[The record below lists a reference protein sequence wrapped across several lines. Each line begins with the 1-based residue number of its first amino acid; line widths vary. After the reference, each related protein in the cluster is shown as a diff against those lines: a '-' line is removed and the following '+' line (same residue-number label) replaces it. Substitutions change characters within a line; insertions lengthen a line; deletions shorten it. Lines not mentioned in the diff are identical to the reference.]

1 MKENKPEHFIKNI
14 EIKNFKCFEN
24 FKAEGFGRV
33 NLIGG
38 KNNVG
43 KTAFMEALE
52 LHIVSMDA
60 FSLAFSLYNLVRR
73 RQLSNRRE
81 RYFELDF
88 MYKDS
93 STMQLNINTKKIIVE
108 YYDELPDYIEDI
120 SDEQNLHLKYEPSMK
135 LIVNNSEKVFSVNRI
150 IDRPM
155 MTRRPSDLKKEIKV
169 NFISSTTTE
178 EREIAILYG
187 KLIDLNKENF
197 LDASLKLFDKNI
209 IALKQK
215 ATERDVVLKLLLE
228 NQELPVLLSSLGEG
242 INRYIAI
249 LCAIWAS
256 KDGFLFIDEI
266 ENGIHHSNYD
276 KLWEIIL
283 KVSEDANCQL
293 FISTH
298 SLECM
303 KSFNNAQKKLEDKD
317 TYYFEMARN
326 IKTDKIFMTQIDSEQ
341 LEYGLSHNERIRG
354 E

>member
-1 MKENKPEHFIKNI
+1 MSEHFIKNI
-14 EIKNFKCFEN
+14 EIKNFKCFED

-52 LHIVSMDA
+52 LNITSIDSL
-60 FSLAFSLYNLVRR
+60 SLAFALHQLVRR
-73 RQLSNRRE
+73 RQSFDSRE

-88 MYKDS
+88 MYQNSFKMELIIDS
-93 STMQLNINTKKIIVE
+93 KHIKVE
-108 YYDELPDYIEDI
+108 YYDELDDVGDI
-120 SDEQNLHLKYEPSMK
+120 SDEVNLELKYAPSLK
-135 LIVNNSEKVFSVNRI
+135 LSVNHDERVFSVNRV
-150 IDRPM
+150 IDRPPM
-155 MTRRPSDLKKEIKV
+155 MRRPAELKDEQKI
-169 NFISSTTTE
+169 NFISSTTTA

-187 KLIDLNKENF
+187 KLIDLNKESF
-197 LDASLKLFDKNI
+197 VDESLKLFDDNI

-215 ATERDVVLKLLLE
+215 ATERDVVLKLLLK

-266 ENGIHHSNYD
+266 ENGIHYSNYD
-276 KLWEIIL
+276 KLWELIL
-283 KVSEDANCQL
+283 KVSEEAKCQL

-298 SLECM
+298 SKECIEA
-303 KSFNNAQKKLEDKD
+303 FNKVQLKLDD
-317 TYYFEMARN
+317 SDSYYFEMAKN

-341 LEYGLSHNERIRG
+341 LEYELRNNERIRG

>member
-1 MKENKPEHFIKNI
+1 MKENKQEHFIKNI
-14 EIKNFKCFEN
+14 KIKNFKCFKE

-52 LHIVSMDA
+52 LHIASTDVFA
-60 FSLAFSLYNLVRR
+60 LTFSLYRLVRR
-73 RQLSNRRE
+73 RQSSNRRD

-93 STMQLNINTKKIIVE
+93 SKMQLNVNTKKIVVE

-120 SDEQNLHLKYEPSMK
+120 SDEQNLHLKYEPSLK
-135 LIVNNSEKVFSVNRI
+135 LTVNNSEKVFSVNRI

-155 MTRRPSDLKKEIKV
+155 ITRRPPDDLRKEIQV

-187 KLIDLNKENF
+187 KLIDLNKEDF

-249 LCAIWAS
+249 LSAIWAS

-266 ENGIHHSNYD
+266 ENGIHYSNYD

-298 SLECM
+298 SKERIESYARVA
-303 KSFNNAQKKLEDKD
+303 KRLEDEEI
-317 TYYFEMARN
+317 TMVMLARN
-326 IKTDKIFMTQIDSEQ
+326 PNNELKALVYDDKMFYSE
-341 LEYGLSHNERIRG
+341 LEQDHEVRG
-354 E
+354 W